1 MADIEYWEETLKEE
15 IEDLNTILGLVVS
28 QTGSRQQQKFDEADK
43 KLRDANGTKRS
54 YKLEMRVIK
63 NATQRKMYEKQL
75 KDHELKLKALS
86 DHLKN
91 LKSSA
96 TKDTLLE
103 GADTGRTPDQEG
115 DAMMNE
121 ARNIQDKTQT
131 SLDRTKQLVAE
142 SKDIGQNTLA
152 TLEEQGAQI
161 ERIDAHA
168 DRTMENL
175 GRADLLIKN
184 FGKRMANDKFIQ
196 CCACINISLFVG
208 VILFIVL
215 KKSDDGDDDSSILS
229 ATRFLSLR
237 GSFDQEASSADVDE
251 YYENLLTM
259 ATDVE

>member
-152 TLEEQGAQI
+152 TLEEQRAQI

-196 CCACINISLFVG
+196 CCACINISLFIG
-208 VILFIVL
+208 VILFLIF
-215 KKSDDGDDDSSILS
+215 KNRSGDDGNDDSSILS

-237 GSFDQEASSADVDE
+237 GSQDNGGNSVDQ
-251 YYENLLTM
+251 YYDNLL
-259 ATDVE
+259 D

>member
-1 MADIEYWEETLKEE
+1 MQEVEYWDEKFQQDIDDLQNLVHKALK
-15 IEDLNTILGLVVS
+15 TKA
-28 QTGSRQQQKFDEADK
+28 GSQQQQTLDEADR
-43 KLRDANGTKRS
+43 KLREANGTKRS
-54 YKLEMRVIK
+54 YKFDLRLIS
-63 NATQRKMYEKQL
+63 NSTQRKSYEKQL
-75 KDHELKLKALS
+75 KEHDAKFQSLVEQLQSFKS
-86 DHLKN
+86 DAQKE
-91 LKSSA
+91 S
-96 TKDTLLE
+96 LLQ
-103 GADTGRTPDQEG
+103 GADTGRTPEQEG

-121 ARNIQDKTQT
+121 ARSTQDKTQT

-142 SKDIGQNTLA
+142 SKEIGQNTLA

-237 GSFDQEASSADVDE
+237 GSQDNGGNSVDQ
-251 YYENLLTM
+251 YYDNLL
-259 ATDVE
+259 D